1 MNNGKKRCVLALI
14 FTCFCAQASDAG
26 RLQQALRPWHPLA
39 FTRRHDIV
47 TVILDEDRVTPA
59 RYKEVIGKGVCAGI
73 WRRHAP
79 SRYLASVSQV
89 QVLNRFHTRG
99 YVLVE
104 PSALCY
110 RMRQATGQRALLMLQ
125 SHTLLY

>member
-1 MNNGKKRCVLALI
+1 MNKGKRRCVLALI
-14 FTCFCAQASDAG
+14 LASFCAQVSDTG

-39 FTRRHDIV
+39 VTRLHDTV
-47 TVILDEDRVTPA
+47 AVILNEDRVTPA
-59 RYKEVIGKGVCAGI
+59 RYKEVIGNDVCAGI
-73 WRRHAP
+73 WRRRAP
-79 SRYLASVSQV
+79 SRYLASVSPM

-104 PSALCY
+104 PGALCN
-110 RMRQATGQRALLMLQ
+110 RMGLATGQRALLILQ

>member
-1 MNNGKKRCVLALI
+1 MNKGKRRCVLALI
-14 FTCFCAQASDAG
+14 LASFCVQASDTG

-39 FTRRHDIV
+39 VTRRHDTV
-47 TVILDEDRVTPA
+47 TVILNEDRVTPA

-73 WRRHAP
+73 WRRRAP
-79 SRYLASVSQV
+79 SRYLASVSQM

-99 YVLVE
+99 YVLVG
-104 PSALCY
+104 PGALCN
-110 RMRQATGQRALLMLQ
+110 RMGLATGQRALLILQ

>member
-1 MNNGKKRCVLALI
+1 V
-14 FTCFCAQASDAG
+14 QPSDAG

-39 FTRRHDIV
+39 LTRRHDTV
-47 TVILDEDRVTPA
+47 TVILNKDRVTPA
-59 RYKEVIGKGVCAGI
+59 RYEEVIGNGICAGI
-73 WRRHAP
+73 WRRRAP
-79 SRYLASVSQV
+79 LRYLAFVNQV

-104 PSALCY
+104 PAALCN
-110 RMRQATGQRALLMLQ
+110 RMRQATGQRARLILQ